1 MAVSSANNEAIF
13 RLKGGRNIAYAQY
26 GSIGQKPVVFFQGT
40 PSSRLMHPPEAITRE
55 LGVHLIV
62 VDRPGFGNSD
72 PSPARTFCDWSADIA
87 ELLDSLGID
96 SFATTGLSGGGP
108 YVLACAACLPT
119 RIRAASMCGSSGPL
133 DTPGVLRGTALAR
146 RLGYLLARHYPS
158 TFRWVIRHTTDP
170 RKNAEKFVRRYTA
183 HNPPVDQAIITAPE
197 FRNMYLANFAEAY
210 RQGFDA
216 FADEVILA
224 ARPSWGFRLED
235 IQVPIRIWHGD
246 LDNSTPLA
254 MAKTMAARIPK
265 AKLTIL
271 PGEGHM
277 FAYGPLWHSILSDL
291 LGAAWPAPV

>member
-1 MAVSSANNEAIF
+1 
-13 RLKGGRNIAYAQY
+13 
-26 GSIGQKPVVFFQGT
+26 
-40 PSSRLMHPPEAITRE
+40 
-55 LGVHLIV
+55 
-62 VDRPGFGNSD
+62 
-72 PSPARTFCDWSADIA
+72 
-87 ELLDSLGID
+87 
-96 SFATTGLSGGGP
+96 
-108 YVLACAACLPT
+108 
-119 RIRAASMCGSSGPL
+119 
-133 DTPGVLRGTALAR
+133 
-146 RLGYLLARHYPS
+146 
-158 TFRWVIRHTTDP
+158 
-170 RKNAEKFVRRYTA
+170 
-183 HNPPVDQAIITAPE
+183 
-197 FRNMYLANFAEAY
+197 MYLANFAEAY